1 MGKNLIM
8 IVNENGYRSLG
19 DKDDFCMAGIVFDKD
34 NACCSENMKK
44 ELDKKISILK
54 KLESRDVSDE
64 RFKSYSFKE
73 RVVNNLID
81 SLPAFLGK
89 LKFNIIL
96 SSESINNVNMIET
109 YDKCAKNLLI
119 KYNMYISKINMI
131 SGGILSEEAYDFD
144 SWKMKQQFF
153 NVYNE
158 RNDDFSLNKS
168 YITSFVV
175 AEKNDSKY
183 KFFFDVFYLLDNI
196 IKLMCKDN
204 MRDEKMK
211 NMTVSIEKFRK
222 ISEAINNRVIN
233 EAALDIADD
242 IINDKNLIM
251 RKMNE
256 EIRRLKTE
264 INERNE
270 TINNS
275 KKQINELR
283 NEINKLREKIF
294 GKNPNTNND
303 NKLVVGFAAE

>member
-96 SSESINNVNMIET
+96 SSERSNKGAYEKSVRS
-109 YDKCAKNLLI
+109 LLI
-119 KYNMYISKINMI
+119 KYNMYISKTHRI
-131 SGGILSEEAYDFD
+131 SGGIVSEEASYLDE
-144 SWKMKQQFF
+144 WKTKQKFF

-158 RNDDFSLNKS
+158 RNDDFSIGESL
-168 YITSFVV
+168 ITSFVV
-175 AEKNDSKY
+175 AEKNNKNY
-183 KFFFDVFYLLDNI
+183 RFFFDVFYLLDNI

-204 MRDEKMK
+204 IKSEKEKIITANFESFRDIAEVIK
-211 NMTVSIEKFRK
+211 
-222 ISEAINNRVIN
+222 NRVIN

-242 IINDKNLIM
+242 IINDKNIIM
-251 RKMNE
+251 KKMNE
-256 EIRRLKTE
+256 EISKLKEE
-264 INERNE
+264 INARNE
-270 TINNS
+270 VIYDS

-283 NEINKLREKIF
+283 NEIESLRQKIF
-294 GKNPNTNND
+294 GQHINSENN
-303 NKLVVGFAAE
+303 KIILGVAAE